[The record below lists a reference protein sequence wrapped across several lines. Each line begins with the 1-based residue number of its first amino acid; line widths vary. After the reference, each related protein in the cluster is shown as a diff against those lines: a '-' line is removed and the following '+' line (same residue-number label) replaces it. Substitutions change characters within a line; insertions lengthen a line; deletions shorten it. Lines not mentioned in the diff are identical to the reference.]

1 MQQVAEAC
9 QQFPV
14 HVMQNLVP
22 MTTEAAQACDT
33 LVHDT
38 LLFMI
43 LSSDLLLLLVSFFV
57 LFAILN
63 ISYSFY
69 FILRPAVNIG
79 LSCCGVPA
87 NPLL

>member
-14 HVMQNLVP
+14 HVMQNLIP

-43 LSSDLLLLLVSFFV
+43 LSSDLLLLLVSVFV
-57 LFAILN
+57 LFVILN
-63 ISYSFY
+63 ISYSFT
-69 FILRPAVNIG
+69 LSRPAVNIG
-79 LSCCGVPA
+79 LSCCRVPA

>member
-14 HVMQNLVP
+14 LVMQNLVP

-38 LLFMI
+38 LVHDTLSFMI
-43 LSSDLLLLLVSFFV
+43 LSCS
-57 LFAILN
+57 
-63 ISYSFY
+63 
-69 FILRPAVNIG
+69 
-79 LSCCGVPA
+79 
-87 NPLL
+87 